1 MTFLDID
8 TTEAV
13 EPTAVAGDKE
23 YKIRIVGFIEK
34 EIDNEM
40 QKIWL
45 TRTGKPCMMP
55 VFEISSEPTAK
66 EFNYYIGLPHDE
78 MSEKEKN
85 NSLWAL
91 EKFKKCFNVP
101 DGKVDLDDIIGN
113 EGWAILGLKEDEQ
126 YGEQNFIKKF
136 IVPKR

>member
-1 MTFLDID
+1 MTFLDIN
-8 TTEAV
+8 TSEAV
-13 EPTAVAGDKE
+13 EPTAVAGDRE

-45 TRTGKPCMMP
+45 TRNNKPCMMP

-66 EFNYYIGLPHDE
+66 EFNHYIGLPYDE
-78 MSEKEKN
+78 MTEKEKN

-101 DGKVDLDDIIGN
+101 DSKVDLDDIIGN

-126 YGEQNFIKKF
+126 YGEQNFIKKL